1 MSRTCTICTHP
12 DHEDIDKALLSGQ
25 PYRSVAKQSEASPP
39 SVYRHQQDHL
49 PAALAAATEAAAVA
63 HGDSLL
69 EQLAGLR
76 SKAFSILA
84 RAEAADDLR
93 TALMGV
99 KEVRFTL
106 ELIAKV
112 TGELVTRH
120 DVNVYHD
127 LTSSLTL
134 EQLEDIAIMGRQVR
148 EAHGIVDV
156 EAYMVELD
164 AGRDGG

>member
-1 MSRTCTICTHP
+1 MSRTCTTCIHP
-12 DHEDIDKALLSGQ
+12 DKEAIDKALLSGQ
-25 PYRSVAKQSEASPP
+25 PYRSVAKHYEASPP

-49 PAALAAATEAAAVA
+49 PVALAAATEAAAVA

-69 EQLAGLR
+69 EQLTGLR
-76 SKAFSILA
+76 AKAFSILA
-84 RAEAADDLR
+84 RAEAAEDLR

-99 KEVRFTL
+99 KEVRSTL

-120 DVNVYHD
+120 DVNVNHN
-127 LTSSLTL
+127 LTTDLTL
-134 EQLEDIAIMGRQVR
+134 EQLEDIALVGRQVR

-156 EAYMVELD
+156 EAYLVQDLR
-164 AGRDGG
+164 G

>member
-1 MSRTCTICTHP
+1 MARSCTTCIHP
-12 DHEDIDKALLSGQ
+12 DKEAIVKALLSGQ
-25 PYRSVAKQSEASPP
+25 PYRSVAKHFEASPP

-69 EQLAGLR
+69 EQLTGLR

-84 RAEAADDLR
+84 RAEAEEDLR

-99 KEVRFTL
+99 REVRSTV

-120 DVNVYHD
+120 YVNVHHD
-127 LTSSLTL
+127 LTSDLTMQ
-134 EQLEDIAIMGRQVR
+134 QLEDIALVGCQVR
-148 EAHGIVDV
+148 EAHEIVEV
-156 EAYMVELD
+156 EAYLVQDL
-164 AGRDGG
+164 

>member
-1 MSRTCTICTHP
+1 M
-12 DHEDIDKALLSGQ
+12 
-25 PYRSVAKQSEASPP
+25 
-39 SVYRHQQDHL
+39 YRHQQGHL

-63 HGDSLL
+63 GGDSLL
-69 EQLAGLR
+69 EQLTGLR

-84 RAEAADDLR
+84 RAEAAEDLR

-99 KEVRFTL
+99 KEVRSTL

-120 DVNVYHD
+120 YVNVHHD
-127 LTSSLTL
+127 LTSDLTMQ
-134 EQLEDIAIMGRQVR
+134 QLEDIALMGRQVR

-156 EAYMVELD
+156 EAYLVEDLQ
-164 AGRDGG
+164 G